1 MDEQRRSPGER
12 IVDRS
17 LEGAAGIGRP
27 LSRRAR
33 QTERSVEAYL
43 RSGVRPRWMER
54 LAEIDLGVAQA
65 RRRLEREYEALRL
78 ECGADS
84 ARFARRWRALAR
96 RRRFDDLN
104 ELIRQH
110 NEWFPVERDLPMNP
124 RTGDYVLINGRPY
137 RRPLLG
143 PTWVLDQF
151 PPDP

>member
-1 MDEQRRSPGER
+1 VEQSRNPAER
-12 IVDRS
+12 IVGDS
-17 LEGAAGIGRP
+17 LEGAPGIGRP

-65 RRRLEREYEALRL
+65 RRRLERDYEALRR
-78 ECGADS
+78 ECGSDR

-137 RRPLLG
+137 RRRLLG
-143 PTWVLDQF
+143 PGWVLEEF
-151 PPDP
+151 PAE

>member
-1 MDEQRRSPGER
+1 
-12 IVDRS
+12 
-17 LEGAAGIGRP
+17 
-27 LSRRAR
+27 
-33 QTERSVEAYL
+33 
-43 RSGVRPRWMER
+43 MER

-65 RRRLEREYEALRL
+65 RRRLERDYEALRR
-78 ECGADS
+78 ECGSDRD
-84 ARFARRWRALAR
+84 RFARRWRALAR

-143 PTWVLDQF
+143 PAWVLRQF
-151 PPDP
+151 PAE